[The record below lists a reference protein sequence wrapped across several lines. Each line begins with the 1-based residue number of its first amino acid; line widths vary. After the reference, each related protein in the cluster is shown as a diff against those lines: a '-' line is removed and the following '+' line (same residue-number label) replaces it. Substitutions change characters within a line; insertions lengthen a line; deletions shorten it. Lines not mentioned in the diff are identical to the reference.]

1 MRRQITYWR
10 PLQAEIVGGLVRQG
24 YSGQEATFISMQPT
38 DGGGSFRAYLTGRKP
53 QDYMEGIGETDLEVT
68 EEGKHNGAIVLCS
81 GKYYEVVQ
89 RQEWQNGVIN
99 HYEYLLFGMKEKDA
113 LALVG

>member
-1 MRRQITYWR
+1 MRRLIQYWQ
-10 PLQAEIVGGLVRQG
+10 PLPTEIVGGIVRQE
-24 YSGQEATFISMQPT
+24 YSEQQSAFFSMQPV
-38 DGGGSFRAYLTGRKP
+38 DGGGSFKAYLAARKP
-53 QDYMEGIGETDLEVT
+53 QDYMEAIGEVDLAVT
-68 EEGKHNGAIVLCS
+68 EEGEHNGAIVFCS

>member
-1 MRRQITYWR
+1 MRRLIHYWR
-10 PLQAEIVGGLVRQG
+10 PLPIEIVGGMPREG
-24 YSGQEATFISMQPT
+24 YSEQQSAFLSMQPV

-53 QDYMEGIGETDLEVT
+53 QDYMEAIGETDLEVT
-68 EEGKHNGAIVLCS
+68 EEGEHNGAIVLCA

-99 HYEYLLFGMKEKDA
+99 HYEYLRFGMKERDA

>member
-1 MRRQITYWR
+1 
-10 PLQAEIVGGLVRQG
+10 
-24 YSGQEATFISMQPT
+24 MQPV
-38 DGGGSFRAYLTGRKP
+38 DGGSSFKTYLASRKP
-53 QDYMEGIGETDLEVT
+53 QDYMEAIGENDLEVT
-68 EEGKHNGAIVLCS
+68 EEGEHNGAIVHCA

-89 RQEWQNGVIN
+89 RQEWQNGIIN

>member
-1 MRRQITYWR
+1 MRRLIQYWQ
-10 PLQAEIVGGLVRQG
+10 PLPIEIVGGMVRQA
-24 YSGQEATFISMQPT
+24 YSEQKTAFLSMQPV
-38 DGGGSFRAYLTGRKP
+38 DGGSSFKTYLASRKP
-53 QDYMEGIGETDLEVT
+53 QDYMEATGETDLAVT
-68 EEGKHNGAIVLCS
+68 EEGEHNGAIVHCA

-89 RQEWQNGVIN
+89 RQEWQNGIIN

>member
-1 MRRQITYWR
+1 MRRLIHYWR
-10 PLQAEIVGGLVRQG
+10 PLPIEIVGGMPREG
-24 YSGQEATFISMQPT
+24 YSEQQSAFLSMQPV

-53 QDYMEGIGETDLEVT
+53 QDYMEAIGETDLEVT
-68 EEGKHNGAIVLCS
+68 EEGEHN
-81 GKYYEVVQ
+81 EVVQ

-99 HYEYLLFGMKEKDA
+99 HYEYLLFGMKERDA